1 VNRTQLAPPDDIRIR
16 PVHTADC
23 AAIGAFVAGL
33 SPRARFLRFFGP
45 ASPPSSSVLRGMCG
59 AGLTSD
65 VLLATDSPG
74 PDGGHSHD
82 DGDRVIIGHAMAA
95 DSVAPD
101 RALVTDVGLVVTDR
115 WQHHG
120 VGSDLLSRLVAR
132 AQERGVSRLSMDV
145 LPENRPMLTLI
156 AHRWPG
162 ASYTF
167 GPDAVTVRV
176 GLASLSSA
184 NGGSRGTAL
193 RAA

>member
-1 VNRTQLAPPDDIRIR
+1 MNRTQLAPPDDIRIR
-16 PVHTADC
+16 PAHTADC

-45 ASPPSSSVLRGMCG
+45 ASPPSSSVLRSMCG

-65 VLLATDSPG
+65 VLLATDRHGDYSETG
-74 PDGGHSHD
+74 DGAN
-82 DGDRVIIGHAMAA
+82 RMVIGHAMAA

-101 RALVTDVGLVVTDR
+101 GALVTDVGLVVTDR

-120 VGSDLLSRLVAR
+120 VGSDLLARLVAR

-156 AHRWPG
+156 AHRWPD
-162 ASYTF
+162 ASYAF

-176 GLASLSSA
+176 GLTSPSAA
-184 NGGSRGTAL
+184 NGGRRDTAL